1 MANQPQIYS
10 NQLKSLQVDQDIARF
25 HECISYLASKN
36 LVI

>member
-10 NQLKSLQVDQDIARF
+10 NQLKSLQVDQDTVGFR
-25 HECISYLASKN
+25 ECISYLAPKN